1 MAAAATSRRPLGR
14 GSLWRRHRR
23 AITAALAV
31 LVAAAFEHYVG
42 FALPSG
48 DSGSVALVSIDD
60 WRTLAAG
67 QRIEVVSY
75 LQTDGVGNL
84 VALNGENIDEKI
96 RGAMSLAMAL
106 PSYQLA

>member
-1 MAAAATSRRPLGR
+1 MTDPGAVAERV
-14 GSLWRRHRR
+14 LW
-23 AITAALAV
+23 ITV
-31 LVAAAFEHYVG
+31 Q
-42 FALPSG
+42 
-48 DSGSVALVSIDD
+48 DD
-60 WRTLAAG
+60 VTES
-67 QRIEVVSY
+67 QRSEVVSY